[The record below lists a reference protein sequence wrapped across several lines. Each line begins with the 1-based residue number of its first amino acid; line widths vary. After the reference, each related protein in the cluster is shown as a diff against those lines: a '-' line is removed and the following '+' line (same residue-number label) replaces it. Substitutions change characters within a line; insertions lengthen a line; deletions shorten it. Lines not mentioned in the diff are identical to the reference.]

1 MTQLHKHLIV
11 RADIGWCPQ
20 EEDLNKISDW
30 FRSLIKK
37 IDMKLL
43 AGPYTTY
50 VNEKDNKGMTSVAI
64 IETSHIALHI
74 WDEVSPGLMQLD
86 VYSCADFNPPDV
98 FDKVNE
104 LFQTIKMEY
113 KFLDREKELVEVKI
127 KGFFFDKRLLF
138 LRAYDRIGFLNRG
151 SQIRILQSAP

>member
-1 MTQLHKHLIV
+1 MTQQHKHLIV

-20 EEDLNKISDW
+20 EENLNKISDW
-30 FRSLIKK
+30 IRSLIKK

-50 VNEKDNKGMTSVAI
+50 VNEKGNKGMTSVAI

-74 WDEVSPGLMQLD
+74 WDEVSPGLIQLD

-113 KFLDREKELVEVKI
+113 KFLDREKELVEVKV
-127 KGFFFDKRLLF
+127 
-138 LRAYDRIGFLNRG
+138 
-151 SQIRILQSAP
+151 

>member
-1 MTQLHKHLIV
+1 MTQQHKHLIV

-30 FRSLIKK
+30 IRSLIKK

-50 VNEKDNKGMTSVAI
+50 VNEKGNKGMTSVAI
-64 IETSHIALHI
+64 IETSHISLHI

-113 KFLDREKELVEVKI
+113 KFLDREKKLVEI
-127 KGFFFDKRLLF
+127 KV
-138 LRAYDRIGFLNRG
+138 
-151 SQIRILQSAP
+151 

>member
-1 MTQLHKHLIV
+1 MTQQHNHLIV

-30 FRSLIKK
+30 IRSLIKK

-50 VNEKDNKGMTSVAI
+50 VGEKGNKGMTSVAI

-113 KFLDREKELVEVKI
+113 KFLDREKKLVEI
-127 KGFFFDKRLLF
+127 KV
-138 LRAYDRIGFLNRG
+138 
-151 SQIRILQSAP
+151 

>member
-1 MTQLHKHLIV
+1 MTQQHKHLIV

-30 FRSLIKK
+30 IRGLIRK

-50 VNEKDNKGMTSVAI
+50 VSEKGNKGMTSVAI

-86 VYSCADFNPPDV
+86 VYSCADFNPQDIFDV
-98 FDKVNE
+98 VNE
-104 LFQTIKMEY
+104 LFKTIKMEY
-113 KFLDREKELVEVKI
+113 KFLDRENELLEI
-127 KGFFFDKRLLF
+127 K
-138 LRAYDRIGFLNRG
+138 N
-151 SQIRILQSAP
+151 

>member
-1 MTQLHKHLIV
+1 MTQQHKHLIV

-20 EEDLNKISDW
+20 EENLNKIFDW
-30 FRSLIKK
+30 IRSLIKK

-50 VNEKDNKGMTSVAI
+50 VNEKGNKGMTSVAI

-86 VYSCADFNPPDV
+86 VYSCANFNPPDV
-98 FDKVNE
+98 FDKINA

-113 KFLDREKELVEVKI
+113 KFLDREKELVEVKV
-127 KGFFFDKRLLF
+127 
-138 LRAYDRIGFLNRG
+138 
-151 SQIRILQSAP
+151 

>member
-1 MTQLHKHLIV
+1 MTQQHKHLIV

-30 FRSLIKK
+30 IRSLIKK

-50 VNEKDNKGMTSVAI
+50 VSEKGNKGMTSVAI

-86 VYSCADFNPPDV
+86 VYSCADFNPLDV

-113 KFLDREKELVEVKI
+113 KFLDREKELVEVKV
-127 KGFFFDKRLLF
+127 
-138 LRAYDRIGFLNRG
+138 
-151 SQIRILQSAP
+151 

>member
-1 MTQLHKHLIV
+1 MTQQHKHLIV

-20 EEDLNKISDW
+20 EENLNIISDW
-30 FRSLIKK
+30 IRSLIKK

-50 VNEKDNKGMTSVAI
+50 VNEKGNKGMTSVAI
-64 IETSHIALHI
+64 IETSHISLHI

-113 KFLDREKELVEVKI
+113 KFLDREKKLVEV
-127 KGFFFDKRLLF
+127 
-138 LRAYDRIGFLNRG
+138 NV
-151 SQIRILQSAP
+151 

>member
-1 MTQLHKHLIV
+1 MTQQHKHLIV

-30 FRSLIKK
+30 IRSLIKK

-50 VNEKDNKGMTSVAI
+50 VNEKGNKGMTSVAI

-74 WDEVSPGLMQLD
+74 WDEESPGLMQLD

-113 KFLDREKELVEVKI
+113 KFLDREKELVEVKV
-127 KGFFFDKRLLF
+127 
-138 LRAYDRIGFLNRG
+138 
-151 SQIRILQSAP
+151 

>member
-1 MTQLHKHLIV
+1 MTQQHKHLIV

-20 EEDLNKISDW
+20 EEDLNKITDW
-30 FRSLIKK
+30 IRSLIKK

-50 VNEKDNKGMTSVAI
+50 VNEKGNKGMTSVAI

-86 VYSCADFNPPDV
+86 VYSCADFIPPDV

-113 KFLDREKELVEVKI
+113 KFLDREKELVEVKV
-127 KGFFFDKRLLF
+127 
-138 LRAYDRIGFLNRG
+138 
-151 SQIRILQSAP
+151 

>member
-1 MTQLHKHLIV
+1 MTQQHKHLIV

-30 FRSLIKK
+30 IRSLIKK

-86 VYSCADFNPPDV
+86 VYSCADFNPPEV

-127 KGFFFDKRLLF
+127 
-138 LRAYDRIGFLNRG
+138 
-151 SQIRILQSAP
+151 

>member
-1 MTQLHKHLIV
+1 MTQQHKHLIV

-30 FRSLIKK
+30 IRDLIKK

-86 VYSCADFNPPDV
+86 VYSCANFNPPDV
-98 FDKVNE
+98 FDKINA

-113 KFLDREKELVEVKI
+113 KFLDREKELVEVKV
-127 KGFFFDKRLLF
+127 
-138 LRAYDRIGFLNRG
+138 
-151 SQIRILQSAP
+151 

>member
-1 MTQLHKHLIV
+1 MNVQVKVFPVTNTSLTRGFMTQQHKHLIV

-30 FRSLIKK
+30 IRSLIRK

-50 VNEKDNKGMTSVAI
+50 VSEKGNKGMTSVAI

-74 WDEVSPGLMQLD
+74 WDETNPGLMQLD
-86 VYSCADFNPPDV
+86 VYSCADFNPENI

-104 LFQTIKMEY
+104 LFKTVKIEY
-113 KFLDREKELVEVKI
+113 KFLDREKELVEVN
-127 KGFFFDKRLLF
+127 L
-138 LRAYDRIGFLNRG
+138 
-151 SQIRILQSAP
+151 

>member
-1 MTQLHKHLIV
+1 MTQQHKHLIV

-30 FRSLIKK
+30 IRSLIKK

-50 VNEKDNKGMTSVAI
+50 VSEKGNKGMTSVAI

-86 VYSCADFNPPDV
+86 VYSCANFNPPDV
-98 FDKVNE
+98 FDKINA

-113 KFLDREKELVEVKI
+113 KFLDREKELVEVEV
-127 KGFFFDKRLLF
+127 
-138 LRAYDRIGFLNRG
+138 
-151 SQIRILQSAP
+151 

>member
-1 MTQLHKHLIV
+1 MNQQHKHLIV

-30 FRSLIKK
+30 IRSLIKK

-86 VYSCADFNPPDV
+86 VYSCANFNPQDI

-113 KFLDREKELVEVKI
+113 KFLDREKELVEVKV
-127 KGFFFDKRLLF
+127 
-138 LRAYDRIGFLNRG
+138 
-151 SQIRILQSAP
+151 

>member
-1 MTQLHKHLIV
+1 MTQRHKHLIV

-30 FRSLIKK
+30 IRSLIKK

-50 VNEKDNKGMTSVAI
+50 VGEKCNNGMTSVAI

-86 VYSCADFNPPDV
+86 VYSCADFNPSDV
-98 FDKVNE
+98 FDKIYA

-113 KFLDREKELVEVKI
+113 KFLDREKELVEVK
-127 KGFFFDKRLLF
+127 F
-138 LRAYDRIGFLNRG
+138 
-151 SQIRILQSAP
+151 

>member
-1 MTQLHKHLIV
+1 MTQQHKHLIV

-30 FRSLIKK
+30 IRSLIKK

-50 VNEKDNKGMTSVAI
+50 VSETGNKGMTSVAI

-113 KFLDREKELVEVKI
+113 KFLDREKELLEVKV
-127 KGFFFDKRLLF
+127 
-138 LRAYDRIGFLNRG
+138 
-151 SQIRILQSAP
+151 

>member
-1 MTQLHKHLIV
+1 MTQEHKHLIV

-30 FRSLIKK
+30 IRSLIRK

-50 VNEKDNKGMTSVAI
+50 VGEKGNKGMTSVAI

-98 FDKVNE
+98 FDKINA

-113 KFLDREKELVEVKI
+113 KFLDREKELVEVKV
-127 KGFFFDKRLLF
+127 
-138 LRAYDRIGFLNRG
+138 
-151 SQIRILQSAP
+151 

>member
-1 MTQLHKHLIV
+1 MTQQHKHLIV

-30 FRSLIKK
+30 IRSLIKK

-50 VNEKDNKGMTSVAI
+50 VKEKGNKGMTSIAI

-113 KFLDREKELVEVKI
+113 KFLDREKELVEVKV
-127 KGFFFDKRLLF
+127 
-138 LRAYDRIGFLNRG
+138 
-151 SQIRILQSAP
+151 

>member
-1 MTQLHKHLIV
+1 MTQQHKHLIV

-30 FRSLIKK
+30 IRSLIKK

-50 VNEKDNKGMTSVAI
+50 VGEKGNKGMTSVAI

-86 VYSCADFNPPDV
+86 VYSCANFNPPDV
-98 FDKVNE
+98 FDKINA

-127 KGFFFDKRLLF
+127 
-138 LRAYDRIGFLNRG
+138 
-151 SQIRILQSAP
+151 